1 MVPTVTTRLGVVT
14 VGKGMFVHGVVPGW
28 SLFLRS
34 SATEML
40 QTMMKATVDSGTG
53 KSLKGVMTGAKTG
66 TAQWGKAGALQTH
79 AWMIAYND
87 KYAVASFVEVGDS
100 GGSTAAPLILQLLR

>member
-1 MVPTVTTRLGVVT
+1 
-14 VGKGMFVHGVVPGW
+14 
-28 SLFLRS
+28 
-34 SATEML
+34 
-40 QTMMKATVDSGTG
+40 
-53 KSLKGVMTGAKTG
+53 MTGAKTG

>member
-1 MVPTVTTRLGVVT
+1 MIDS
-14 VGKGMFVHGVVPGW
+14 
-28 SLFLRS
+28 SLLQGR
-34 SATEML
+34 ANAEM
-40 QTMMKATVDSGTG
+40 AG